1 MHNTS
6 NPLPKTLRTAIAT
19 AVLAGAGL
27 TSFSAMAA
35 SGASTQRLD
44 AAARAEIQQTYRAE
58 RAACTDGSSTQERG
72 ACLAEAAAARKEAL
86 AGSLGMQNVARNES
100 ARPGE
105 PDLLA
110 NALARCDAVPG
121 DVRLDCERRIIGGDS
136 VIVVGS
142 VAEGVIVRELAP
154 AEPAVMVAQA
164 ETRLAPTQ
172 PAQPMASVV
181 AEPQEPTMDAPAAG
195 SPQAAV
201 DVDASLSA
209 GETRVPVDT
218 AQATGQIAEPVDT
231 AAAAAPPQAGADSL
245 GQPMADMAQ
254 HPAIAPADS
263 TRVEALPGGA
273 VEVMSETQ
281 AAAEAQA
288 QADAQRAGDATAEA
302 EARAM
307 NESAAAMTEGQFEA
321 ADAARGADPVAYP
334 EWMVQQRFE

>member
-6 NPLPKTLRTAIAT
+6 NTLPKTLRTAVAT

-35 SGASTQRLD
+35 SSASTQRPD

-58 RAACTDGSSTQERG
+58 RAACTDGSSTQERS

-86 AGSLGMQNVARNES
+86 AGSLGMQNVARNET

-154 AEPAVMVAQA
+154 AEPTVMVAQA

-172 PAQPMASVV
+172 PTETVTAD
-181 AEPQEPTMDAPAAG
+181 PQEPTMDAPPANG
-195 SPQAAV
+195 QQAAV
-201 DVDASLSA
+201 DAGLS
-209 GETRVPVDT
+209 
-218 AQATGQIAEPVDT
+218 
-231 AAAAAPPQAGADSL
+231 
-245 GQPMADMAQ
+245 QPMADLAS
-254 HPAIAPADS
+254 HPALAPADS
-263 TRVEALPGGA
+263 SRVEPLPGGVVA
-273 VEVMSETQ
+273 VMPEAQ
-281 AAAEAQA
+281 AAADAQV
-288 QADAQRAGDATAEA
+288 QADAQRAADARVEA
-302 EARAM
+302 EAQAVS
-307 NESAAAMTEGQFEA
+307 ESTQSMQQGQYEA
-321 ADAARGADPVAYP
+321 GPAARGADPVAYP
-334 EWMVQQRFE
+334 EWMVPQRFE